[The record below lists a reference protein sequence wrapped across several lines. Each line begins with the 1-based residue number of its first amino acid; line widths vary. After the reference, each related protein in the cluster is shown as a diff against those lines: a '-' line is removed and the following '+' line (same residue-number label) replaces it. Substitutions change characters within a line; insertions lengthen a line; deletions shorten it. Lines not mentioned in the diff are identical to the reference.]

1 MKDSSH
7 LIKGKKGTK
16 KKKAMGTSHQD
27 TEESHA
33 VPISLP
39 PSLAHPLSHA
49 FLCSHT
55 TSAGGKL
62 TKLHEVLKRIEHRSV

>member
-16 KKKAMGTSHQD
+16 KKKKAMGTSHQD
-27 TEESHA
+27 TEESRV

-39 PSLAHPLSHA
+39 PSLSRSSTQP
-49 FLCSHT
+49 CVSHT
-55 TSAGGKL
+55 TSTGGKL
-62 TKLHEVLKRIEHRSV
+62 TKLQEVLQRIQHG

>member
-16 KKKAMGTSHQD
+16 KKKKAMGTGHQD
-27 TEESHA
+27 TKESHM

-39 PSLAHPLSHA
+39 PLLARSLAQSTHFSV
-49 FLCSHT
+49 HT
-55 TSAGGKL
+55 QQMLVGS
-62 TKLHEVLKRIEHRSV
+62 

>member
-16 KKKAMGTSHQD
+16 KKKAMGTGHQD
-27 TEESHA
+27 TKESHV

-39 PSLAHPLSHA
+39 PTFTRSLAQPMHFSVHTQHKLMGCWQSLS
-49 FLCSHT
+49 
-55 TSAGGKL
+55 
-62 TKLHEVLKRIEHRSV
+62 